1 MSVQD
6 SRSDYARRMHRVL
19 EHIDRHLDQPLD
31 LETLSGVAH
40 FSAFHFHRLFSAW
53 MGETLADYVR
63 RRRLEIGAL
72 RLATQ
77 PSSSVLRIAIAVG
90 FNSGE
95 AFTRAFRARFNTS
108 PTAWRS
114 SHRKNRQA
122 KRKDDQDATLRSPHH
137 EASFTPTR
145 EALMKVTLIDRPA
158 THVVYLRHVG
168 PYGEPVSTFWQESV
182 YPWMVTNDLLGCPRY
197 GISHDDPSITS
208 AERCRYDACVEV
220 APGWQGAGTYHETT
234 MPGGRCAVTR
244 FEGTVDEINA
254 AWASL
259 LGDWIPSSGLELDTR
274 PFFEYYGPG
283 TSYDPATG
291 VFDCDLCI
299 PVARRLPAP

>member
-1 MSVQD
+1 
-6 SRSDYARRMHRVL
+6 MHRVL

-40 FSAFHFHRLFSAW
+40 FSAFHFHRLFTAW
-53 MGETLADYVR
+53 VGETLADYVR

-95 AFTRAFRARFNTS
+95 AFTRAFRARFDMS

-122 KRKDDQDATLRSPHH
+122 MRKDDQDVTPRSPHH
-137 EASFTPTR
+137 EASFTPTS
-145 EALMKVTLIDRPA
+145 EALMKVTLIDWPA

-168 PYGEPVSTFWQESV
+168 PYGEPISRFWQETV
-182 YPWMVTNDLLGCPRY
+182 YPWMLTNDLLGCPRY

-208 AERCRYDACVEV
+208 ADKCRYDACVEV

-234 MPGGRCAVTR
+234 LAGGRCAVTR

-259 LGDWIPSSGLELDTR
+259 LNDWLPSSGLELDTR
-274 PFFEYYGPG
+274 PFFEFYGPG

-299 PVARRLPAP
+299 PVAGRLPAP